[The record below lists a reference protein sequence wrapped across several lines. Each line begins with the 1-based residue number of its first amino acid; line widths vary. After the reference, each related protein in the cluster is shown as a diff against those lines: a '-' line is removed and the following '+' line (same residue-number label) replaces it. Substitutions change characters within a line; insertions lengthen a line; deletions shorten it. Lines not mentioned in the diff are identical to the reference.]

1 MLGEFLELSLAASD
15 PLESLAFWQRAG
27 FVAETVGGAWRHPYA
42 ALTDGRIHVGIHG
55 TAAEGA
61 LAGPALTFV
70 SHDLRAKAERLEAL
84 GIEFEFVHLGADRFN
99 ELGFLDPDGHLVRL
113 VEARTFSLAPEPPER
128 SCFGWF
134 GEYRM
139 PVRSAAESARYWEQ
153 LGLLCA
159 PHEHLDDARLLAC
172 TGFNL
177 GAHEDRRLRQ
187 PALAFYDEGMGAR
200 VERLVEAGLPVGR
213 VQRGRDGGFERAEL
227 VSPEGLT
234 ILLLEGH
241 L

>member
-1 MLGEFLELSLAASD
+1 MLGEFLELSLTAAD
-15 PLESLAFWQRAG
+15 PLESLAFWQKAG
-27 FVAETVGGAWRHPYA
+27 FVSEPVGGAWRHPYA
-42 ALTDGRIHVGIHG
+42 ALTDGRIHIGIHQH
-55 TAAEGA
+55 A

-70 SHDLRAKAERLEAL
+70 CQGLRERVEPLEAL
-84 GIEFEFVHLGADRFN
+84 GIEFEFIHLGADRFN

-113 VEARTFSLAPEPPER
+113 VEARTFSLATDPPEHSR
-128 SCFGWF
+128 FGWF
-134 GEYRM
+134 GEYRL
-139 PVRSAAESARYWEQ
+139 PVRSAVASATYWER

-159 PHEHLDDARLLAC
+159 PHARLNDARLLAC

-177 GAHEDRRLRQ
+177 GAHEDRALRA

-200 VERLVEAGLPVGR
+200 VERLVESGLEVGR
-213 VQRGRDGGFERAEL
+213 VRRARDGAFESAEL

-234 ILLLEGH
+234 VLLLEGH

>member
-1 MLGEFLELSLAASD
+1 MLGEFLELSLTAPD

-27 FVAETVGGAWRHPYA
+27 FVSETVGGAWRHPYA
-42 ALTDGRIHVGIHG
+42 VLTDGRIHVGIHKHELS
-55 TAAEGA
+55 A
-61 LAGPALTFV
+61 PALTFV
-70 SHDLRAKAERLEAL
+70 CHGLRERVEALEAI
-84 GIEFEFVHLGADRFN
+84 GVEFEFIHLGADRFN

-113 VEARTFSLAPEPPER
+113 VEARTFSLAPDAPEHSR
-128 SCFGWF
+128 FGWF
-134 GEYRM
+134 GEYRL
-139 PVRSAAESARYWEQ
+139 PVRSAVESAKYWERI
-153 LGLLCA
+153 GLLCA
-159 PHEHLDDARLLAC
+159 PHGRLPDARLLAC

-177 GAHEDRRLRQ
+177 GVHEDRALRA

-200 VERLVEAGLPVGR
+200 VERLVESGLEVGR
-213 VQRGRDGGFERAEL
+213 VRRARDGSFESAEL